1 MTTPDAIV
9 EQAQALADDV
19 LFPRALETDA
29 ADVLPESNLDAL
41 ADLGLYGVFAPTEV
55 GGLGADFA
63 TMTTLVETLASGCLT
78 TTLVWIQHFGLL
90 GSLLGGPD
98 HLRDA
103 WLADAARGERRGGIA
118 FGGLLPG
125 PPVLTATPATED
137 GHDRGAWRIDGFAP
151 WVSGWGRIDLLHV
164 AARGPDETVVNVA
177 IDAVEHHEL
186 TVTRQRLAAV
196 DASCTVRVDFDGLV
210 VGAERVLSVVPYD
223 PAGSVGT
230 GLRLNGSLALGVTKR
245 CCTLLGPTALD
256 DELTDK
262 RTALDTADADTMPRA
277 RAAASEL
284 ALRAAAALAVSDGSR
299 AVRAD
304 EHAQRLVREA
314 LFLLVFGSR
323 QPIKDALLAALTRR

>member
-1 MTTPDAIV
+1 MDQEPLLRPLLGVRLGHD
-9 EQAQALADDV
+9 LAVDDHD
-19 LFPRALETDA
+19 RTDRHLTA
-29 ADVLPESNLDAL
+29 GQ
-41 ADLGLYGVFAPTEV
+41 ADLGHGVFAPTDV
-55 GGLGADFA
+55 GGLGADFS
-63 TMTTLVETLASGCLT
+63 TMSTLVETLASGCLT

-125 PPVLTATPATED
+125 PPVLTATPAIED
-137 GHDRGAWRIDGFAP
+137 GQDRGAWRLDGFAP

-164 AARGPDETVVNVA
+164 AARGPDDTVVNVA
-177 IDAVEHHEL
+177 IDAVEHPEL

-230 GLRLNGSLALGVTKR
+230 GLRLNGSLALGVTRR
-245 CCTLLGPTALD
+245 CCELLGPTALD
-256 DELTDK
+256 DELAERRD
-262 RTALDTADADTMPRA
+262 ALDDGRRRDHA
-277 RAAASEL
+277 RRSGGARPSSPSE
-284 ALRAAAALAVSDGSR
+284 RRRRWPCSIGSR
-299 AVRAD
+299 AVRTD

-323 QPIKDALLAALTRR
+323 QPIKAALLGSLPTSTR